1 MILVA
6 FALTVYQHYAPTT
19 STLPEALFREGENV
33 VQVKVVDKDSKVFEV
48 NSALVVRGG
57 ELLIPEGDREP
68 SSEKPHLIS
77 SGKVPN
83 AFLLRWDF
91 DSYGSYTVSVNGQ
104 FAQKGRLVTLPALTD
119 AAFQFAKIA
128 FDIGLGLVSTMVLF
142 LGLMKVGEDAGIVQ
156 MAARVFRPLIRFLF
170 PDIPKDHPAN
180 GAVLMNITTA
190 VLGLGNAATPF
201 GLKAM
206 IELQKIN
213 PHKNVASDSMV
224 MLLGWN
230 TAGFALLPTTLLA
243 VRKSSG
249 CSDPFEIIGTCM
261 MAGAIAT
268 ITAIV
273 MVKLLGLLP
282 FFRIEAALDE
292 EPVAAPVP
300 DEKGE
305 AK

>member
-1 MILVA
+1 MIIVA
-6 FALTVYQHYAPTT
+6 FALTVYQHYVPTT
-19 STLPEALFREGENV
+19 STLPEPLFREGENLV
-33 VQVKVVDKDSKVFEV
+33 HVKVLDKDSKVFERT
-48 NSALVVRGG
+48 SALVIRGG
-57 ELLIPEGDREP
+57 ALIIPEAEGEITP
-68 SSEKPHLIS
+68 EKPYLIS

-91 DSYGSYTVSVNGQ
+91 EGYGSYTVSVNGQ
-104 FAQKGRLVTLPALTD
+104 VAQKGRLVTLQALTD

-156 MAARVFRPLIRFLF
+156 LAARVFRPLIRFLF
-170 PDIPKDHPAN
+170 PDIPQDHPAN

-206 IELQKIN
+206 MELQKIN
-213 PHKNVASDSMV
+213 PHKNIASDSMV

-268 ITAIV
+268 ITAIA

-282 FFRIEAALDE
+282 FFRIEAALAE
-292 EPVAAPVP
+292 EPETVVA

-305 AK
+305 SK